1 MPVLYSIFMYMGVT
15 PMGELEFFQR
25 MLLMLMPKKHQ
36 PNLSYLRHVRL
47 FRVNLFTAIQMI
59 CLAVLFFLKLNKT
72 ISITFPLMVLALIFI
87 RIAMSYIFT
96 EKELSYLDDL
106 IPGMGV
112 SKRKRQLSINQVNVE
127 VFEKARKD
135 PLANY
140 LKERISEQLN
150 TTIVGK
156 NIAEKGHMKE
166 RRDKKTV
173 QLLTEINQPLMN
185 DDEDAKTEKP
195 AST

>member
-25 MLLMLMPKKHQ
+25 VLLMLMPKKHQ
-36 PNLSYLRHVRL
+36 PNLTYLRHVRL
-47 FRVNLFTAIQMI
+47 FRVNLFTTIQLI

-87 RIAMSYIFT
+87 RIGMSYVFT

-127 VFEKARKD
+127 VFDKARKD

-140 LKERISEQLN
+140 LKEKISEQLN
-150 TTIVGK
+150 TNIVGN
-156 NIAEKGHMKE
+156 NITEKGHMKE

-185 DDEDAKTEKP
+185 DEQEAKTEKP

>member
-1 MPVLYSIFMYMGVT
+1 MPVLYAIFMYMGVT

-47 FRVNLFTAIQMI
+47 FRVNLFTAIQMT
-59 CLAVLFFLKLNKT
+59 CLAILFFLKLNKT

-87 RIAMSYIFT
+87 RIGMSYVFT

-127 VFEKARKD
+127 VFEKARKN
-135 PLANY
+135 PLAN
-140 LKERISEQLN
+140 LKESISEQLN
-150 TTIVGK
+150 TTIVGN
-156 NIAEKGHMKE
+156 NIFEKGHMKE

-173 QLLTEINQPLMN
+173 QLLTDINKPLVN
-185 DDEDAKTEKP
+185 DEEAKTENP
-195 AST
+195 TNS

>member
-25 MLLMLMPKKHQ
+25 VLLMLMPKKHQ
-36 PNLSYLRHVRL
+36 PNLTYLRHVRL
-47 FRVNLFTAIQMI
+47 FRVNLFTTIQLI

-87 RIAMSYIFT
+87 RIGMSYVFT

-140 LKERISEQLN
+140 LKEKISEQLN
-150 TTIVGK
+150 TNIVGN
-156 NIAEKGHMKE
+156 NITEKGHMKE

-173 QLLTEINQPLMN
+173 QLLTEINQPLIN
-185 DDEDAKTEKP
+185 DEQEAKTEKP

>member
-72 ISITFPLMVLALIFI
+72 ISITFPLMVLAFIFI

-166 RRDKKTV
+166 RRDKKILILV
-173 QLLTEINQPLMN
+173 IINRFPRFQ
-185 DDEDAKTEKP
+185 ARIH
-195 AST
+195 

>member
-1 MPVLYSIFMYMGVT
+1 
-15 PMGELEFFQR
+15 
-25 MLLMLMPKKHQ
+25 
-36 PNLSYLRHVRL
+36 
-47 FRVNLFTAIQMI
+47 
-59 CLAVLFFLKLNKT
+59 
-72 ISITFPLMVLALIFI
+72 MVLALIFI